1 MSKPDVNFTIGADGS
16 AFVGSMRK
24 IQDSLNKIGQAF
36 MGLQGIAAGLRTA
49 FSAAMAPLQAYGELE
64 DVKTQ
69 LGIMLNS
76 EDAAERLTAA
86 LQNMATNGVVG
97 MQDLVAAARS
107 LARVLPQESIATWV
121 GRFAD
126 IAAASKVPAERL
138 ASMVARLND
147 MGKAEFTEL
156 ANAGIPIFEALGEV
170 TGKSAQELQ
179 KMSAEGKVGV
189 HDLLAAFE
197 LLTDAGGKFHEM
209 NSKMSGTTLGS
220 IATMKAQWG
229 ELLAEIGKPIAEGIT
244 PVLQEVTEKM
254 RAVKP
259 VVQEVFGFLVEM
271 VSDVMQAVKPFTGE
285 VFGLLVEVVM
295 DLYGVI
301 EALGKVL
308 KALLLPVLKV
318 LGEVLYLVC
327 KGFEAVWSVV
337 QKVLKMFEVVC
348 KMVET
353 LVQKFFEVIGLSKA
367 AGGAVREQNT
377 ELELQA
383 VLQEIAAQHARKK
396 AQAEAEAAAELE
408 RQAKA
413 ASVLAKADAMLDE
426 HFMKENEERV
436 MRRESGAARR
446 QGLMELHGVKDE
458 RELWSQIADVWGAKD
473 PTEKHIERLRE
484 LLALDRQLAK
494 MKKEEAEAEKKAADA
509 AAEAAKKEAEDR
521 KRAEREFRE
530 RQDAAR
536 EAAWEK
542 NTTLAEKRAWYFG
555 AGSEQMTP
563 GEVTVAQVQADM
575 EALVAEDPV
584 KYAGMIADMEKWLA
598 KVRELEDAEAA
609 QKEAEVNK
617 RNSARVDVVQS
628 SLASVGGGGAS
639 IRIGDKQFR
648 EAQQHTK
655 LLKAINDTLAK
666 WPATRD
672 ALAVLG

>member
-1 MSKPDVNFTIGADGS
+1 MNFTIGADGS
-16 AFVGSMRK
+16 AFAGALGK
-24 IQDSLNKIGQAF
+24 LQEPLNKIGQAF
-36 MGLQGIAAGLRTA
+36 IGLQGIAAGLRTA

-69 LGIMLNS
+69 LSIMLNS

-86 LQNMATNGVVG
+86 LQSMATNGVVG

-107 LARVLPQESIATWV
+107 LARVLPQESIVTWV

-244 PVLQEVTEKM
+244 PVLKAVTDMMLE
-254 RAVKP
+254 VKP
-259 VVQEVFGFLVEM
+259 VVAAVFEGLWSVVETVWRIGEA
-271 VSDVMQAVKPFTGE
+271 VSDLFVSVLQPVWALL
-285 VFGLLVEVVM
+285 GLL
-295 DLYGVI
+295 
-301 EALGKVL
+301 L
-308 KALLLPVLKV
+308 KALVTGLEAIWGVVQK
-318 LGEVLYLVC
+318 LV
-327 KGFEAVWSVV
+327 KGFEVCMSAVKKAIDALWGFFGVT
-337 QKVLKMFEVVC
+337 KEADKATKE
-348 KMVET
+348 
-353 LVQKFFEVIGLSKA
+353 LVTREQIA
-367 AGGAVREQNT
+367 AGVAENRATAER
-377 ELELQA
+377 
-383 VLQEIAAQHARKK
+383 RK
-396 AQAEAEAAAELE
+396 AEAIEAAAE
-408 RQAKA
+408 AAKKA
-413 ASVLAKADAMLDE
+413 AKVDDMVNE
-426 HFMKENEERV
+426 HFKKENEDRV
-436 MRRESGAARR
+436 MSRESGAARR

-458 RELWSQIADVWGAKD
+458 VDLWHQIEEIWAEND
-473 PTEKHIERLRE
+473 PSEQQIERLRE
-484 LLALDRQLAK
+484 LIALDRQLAK
-494 MKKEEAEAEKKAADA
+494 IKKEEAEAEKKAADA

-521 KRAEREFRE
+521 KRAEREFWE

-555 AGSEQMTP
+555 AGSAQITP

-575 EALVAEDPV
+575 EKLVAEDPI

-598 KVRELEDAEAA
+598 KVRELEEAEAA

-617 RNSARVDVVQS
+617 RNSARVDVVQA

-639 IRIGDKQFR
+639 IRMGDKQFR

-655 LLKAINDTLAK
+655 LLKGIKDAIAAWVPKVNGV
-666 WPATRD
+666 
-672 ALAVLG
+672 AVLA